1 MVCMSLTR
9 ARCRLAAAVALIS
22 LVHLASPLSAAENPA
37 TEHFEKRVR
46 PLLIERCHKCHLAD
60 KAKGGLRLDSAEA
73 LRRGG
78 ESGPVI
84 APGKPDE
91 SLLIQAVRHE
101 QGLKMPPDGKLNESQ
116 IADLVAWV

>member
-1 MVCMSLTR
+1 MTR
-9 ARCRLAAAVALIS
+9 ELLILVRCGLAAFGALVALATF
-22 LVHLASPLSAAENPA
+22 LPAAENPA
-37 TEHFEKRVR
+37 VEHFEKRVR

-60 KAKGGLRLDSAEA
+60 KTKGGLRLDSAEA

-84 APGKPDE
+84 VPGKPDE

-101 QGLKMPPDGKLNESQ
+101 QGLKMPPDGKLTE
-116 IADLVAWV
+116 A